1 MRLLQPFLELT
12 RGLIPDSGMRAL
24 EAMDPDTRIPACWA
38 LKLLD
43 ESVRKL
49 KDPDLGLRAARVAAQ
64 GDFDLLEYAM
74 VSAPTVRE
82 ANEILRRYVGLLD
95 DALDYSLEIR
105 GDRAI
110 SRLRSHARL
119 PRAAADFQLGTL
131 YNASRRWL
139 PHPPNLFMEIWLSY
153 PEPPDTREHR
163 RTFQGANLRFD
174 APFEAIVYERGYLDL
189 RPPHSDPKLHALLVK
204 QLEQRVV
211 ELPPALTLR
220 HRVRKL
226 IVAELAGGNPSTDH
240 IAGLLGMSRRTL
252 MRQLLAQGI
261 RFQALLDE
269 VRLGLAER
277 ALISEDVGI
286 AEIAERLGF
295 AEPAAFRHAFR
306 RWTGTT
312 PTQYRA
318 RNWRGPS
325 GPN

>member
-12 RGLIPDSGMRAL
+12 RDLITDGGMRAF
-24 EAMDPDTRIPACWA
+24 EALDPDARIPACWA

-43 ESVRKL
+43 DSVRKL
-49 KDPDLGLRAARVAAQ
+49 KDPDLGLKAARIAAQ
-64 GDFDLLEYAM
+64 GDYDLLEYAM

-95 DALDYSLEIR
+95 DALDYTLEIH

-110 SRLRSHARL
+110 SRLRSHVPL

-131 YNASRRWL
+131 YNAPRRWL
-139 PHPPNLFMEIWLSY
+139 PHPPNLFLEVWLSY
-153 PEPPDTREHR
+153 PEPPDTREHL
-163 RTFQGANLRFD
+163 RTFQGAALRFD
-174 APFEAIVYERGYLDL
+174 APFDAIVYERSYLDL
-189 RPPHSDPKLHALLVK
+189 RPPHPDRKLHALLVK
-204 QLEQRVV
+204 QLEQRAI

-226 IVAELAGGNPSTDH
+226 ITAELSGGNPSADH

-252 MRQLLAQGI
+252 MRRLLEHGT

-277 ALISEDVGI
+277 ALISEEVGI
-286 AEIAERLGF
+286 TEIAERLGF

-312 PTQYRA
+312 PSEYRA
-318 RNWRGPS
+318 RNWRGTP
-325 GPN
+325 GPI